1 MCRLFFAICAIMLVS
16 LGSQAQINDT
26 VIDTSSDPVLNEL
39 QIIRGIHEETRNQ
52 RKRAIEER
60 QRRDSLQNRESEE
73 DLMSDYGVMA
83 RIEDNTHQRPMTD
96 GWNLYGILAFAIA
109 VISAAISWYTYKEQ
123 RKTEGNTKKM
133 PQDTQ
138 RYLLN
143 DLLRHLYRNY
153 VKTYAMRTK
162 MADIDYDGYPSEEN
176 YMKLK
181 IPMENIHLD
190 AFYGEDEKFRLMHV
204 LYLNLRNYNEEV
216 DVALKH
222 ATQRELTRETKDE
235 DFDTLEF
242 KVSLLT
248 EKIITTIHDIWG
260 KEARYDEEMRNAL
273 DLSISG
279 KANAQN
285 NQNTDDSGQ
294 FRHLTIDELKI
305 TAYSGLYS
313 QEQLKEICETFNHDV
328 QEERKKNERNAWKIR
343 MIRFWPPKTI
353 GISGTPS
360 I

>member
-1 MCRLFFAICAIMLVS
+1 MNKLIFTICAITLVCLNS
-16 LGSQAQINDT
+16 PAQINDT
-26 VIDTSSDPVLNEL
+26 LPEASSDPILSEL
-39 QIIRGIHEETRNQ
+39 QIIREIHEESRDQ
-52 RKRAIEER
+52 RKRAVEER
-60 QRRDSLQNRESEE
+60 LRRDSLQNKESEE
-73 DLMSDYGVMA
+73 DMMSDYGVMA

-96 GWNLYGILAFAIA
+96 GWNLYGIFAFAIA

-123 RKTEGNTKKM
+123 RKTESNTKKLS
-133 PQDTQ
+133 QDTQ
-138 RYLLN
+138 RLLLN

-176 YMKLK
+176 YVKLK

-190 AFYGEDEKFRLMHV
+190 AFYGEDEKFRRMHV

-222 ATQRELTRETKDE
+222 ATQQELTLETKDE

-242 KVSLLT
+242 KASFLT

-260 KEARYDEEMRNAL
+260 EDARYDEEMRNAL

-279 KANAQN
+279 NSNAKRN
-285 NQNTDDSGQ
+285 IDTDGSGQ
-294 FRHLTIDELKI
+294 FRHLTIDELKK
-305 TAYSGLYS
+305 TAYSSLYN
-313 QEQLKEICETFNHDV
+313 EKQLEEICKTFNHDV
-328 QEERKKNERNAWKIR
+328 QEERKRNERNAWKIR
-343 MIRFWPPKTI
+343 MIRF
-353 GISGTPS
+353 
-360 I
+360 